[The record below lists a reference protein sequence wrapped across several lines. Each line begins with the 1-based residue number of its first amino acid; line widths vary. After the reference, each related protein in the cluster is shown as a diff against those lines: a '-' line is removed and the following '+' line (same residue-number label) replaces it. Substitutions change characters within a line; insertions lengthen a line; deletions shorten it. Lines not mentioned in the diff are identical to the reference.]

1 MHYQL
6 GHMDRDGEIPTKL
19 KVDWID
25 FPLDD
30 ILEQFTTLKEGIL
43 RGVFR
48 QKVVWMQG
56 REGPGDSPAT
66 RRA

>member
-6 GHMDRDGEIPTKL
+6 GHMYRGELPTLTSEL

-30 ILEQFTTLKEGIL
+30 ILEQFTTLQEGIL
-43 RGVFR
+43 
-48 QKVVWMQG
+48 
-56 REGPGDSPAT
+56 
-66 RRA
+66 